1 LALDFEQANA
11 HTITIAVTDAA
22 GATSQFDVEIQIADW
37 VGEKVTGKDDKNE
50 VIRGGRGNDSLSGGG
65 GNDTLSGGVG
75 KDTLT
80 GGAGQDAFVL
90 NGQPKAGE
98 WDTIKDFK
106 TSEGDMVQLRGQLFS
121 NSSNLRGGA
130 LPSGMFALG
139 TQATKAQER
148 FIYNQQ
154 DGSLYFDRDGSGQQA
169 AIKIA
174 VLETKPVLDHTSFF
188 II

>member
-1 LALDFEQANA
+1 M
-11 HTITIAVTDAA
+11 
-22 GATSQFDVEIQIADW
+22 
-37 VGEKVTGKDDKNE
+37 
-50 VIRGGRGNDSLSGGG
+50 
-65 GNDTLSGGVG
+65 
-75 KDTLT
+75 
-80 GGAGQDAFVL
+80 L

-121 NSSNLRGGA
+121 ISSNLWGGA
-130 LPSGMFALG
+130 LHSGMFALG

-174 VLETKPVLDHTSFF
+174 VFETKPVLDHTSFF